1 MRMFASDLDRTLIY
15 SNKALADFG
24 QTGEKNL
31 IGVERKDGREVAF
44 MTNEGL
50 LMLKRVSAQMLFVP
64 VTTRTYEQYKRIFI
78 FQDDQ
83 LNIPYT
89 VTSNGANIHYHGKPL
104 EEWSVIVRKRL
115 KAECALLEE
124 MMDRSQSLELN
135 GKIKTAENLFF
146 YYILNEHITTA
157 AKEEIVRLTESY
169 GWRISLQGRK
179 LYFMPNPI
187 CKGEAV
193 KFIKNR
199 EEIKIVFGAGDSVL
213 DHDFL
218 KFCDFPYVPNHGELA
233 ANPALSHPYLISN
246 NIGAA
251 AGEEI
256 LNDVL
261 NNIKEIV

>member
-24 QTGEKNL
+24 QAEEENL

-44 MTNEGL
+44 MTYEAL
-50 LMLKRVSAQMLFVP
+50 MMLKEVSAHILFVP
-64 VTTRTYEQYKRIFI
+64 VTTRTYQQYKRIFL
-78 FQDDQ
+78 FQDDF
-83 LNIPYT
+83 NIPYT
-89 VTSNGANIHYHGKPL
+89 VTSNGANIHYNGKPL
-104 EEWSVIVRKRL
+104 EEWSGIVRKRL
-115 KAECALLEE
+115 KAECAVLEE
-124 MMDRSQSLELN
+124 MMDRSQCLELN

-146 YYILNEHITTA
+146 YYILDEQITA
-157 AKEEIVRLTESY
+157 AAQEEIVRLTESY

-199 EEIKIVFGAGDSVL
+199 EGINIVFGAGDSVL

-246 NIGAA
+246 NLGAA

-256 LNDVL
+256 LNDIL
-261 NNIKEIV
+261 NNIKERV

>member
-15 SNKALADFG
+15 SSKALADFG
-24 QTGEKNL
+24 QSGEGL
-31 IGVERKDGREVAF
+31 IGVERKDGREIAF
-44 MTNEGL
+44 MTNEAERF
-50 LMLKRVSAQMLFVP
+50 LKEISAQMLFVP

-78 FQDDQ
+78 FQDV

-104 EEWSVIVRKRL
+104 EEWSGIVRKRL

-135 GKIKTAENLFF
+135 GKIKIAENLFF
-146 YYILNEHITTA
+146 YYILEEKLTA
-157 AKEEIVRLTESY
+157 EAKKAIADLAESL
-169 GWRISLQGRK
+169 GWRISHQGRK

-193 KFIKNR
+193 KFIQKR
-199 EEIKIVFGAGDSVL
+199 EDINMVLGAGDSML

-218 KFCDFPYVPNHGELA
+218 KYCDYAYVPRHGELA
-233 ANPALSHPYLISN
+233 AEKSISSPYSISA
-246 NIGAA
+246 NIGTA
-251 AGEEI
+251 AGQEI
-256 LNDVL
+256 LKNIL
-261 NNIKEIV
+261 NSIRERV

>member
-24 QTGEKNL
+24 HSGEDL
-31 IGVERKDGREVAF
+31 IAVESKDDREIAF
-44 MTNEGL
+44 MTQEARRL
-50 LMLKRVSAQMLFVP
+50 LKEISAQMLFVP

-78 FQDDQ
+78 FQDV

-124 MMDRSQSLELN
+124 MIDRSQSLELN
-135 GKIKTAENLFF
+135 GKIKMAENLFF
-146 YYILNEHITTA
+146 YYILEEKLTA
-157 AKEEIVRLTESY
+157 AAKKAIAGLAESF
-169 GWRISLQGRK
+169 GWRISHQGRK

-193 KFIKNR
+193 KFIHER
-199 EEIKIVFGAGDSVL
+199 EDIKMVFGAGDSML

-218 KFCDFPYVPNHGELA
+218 KYCDYAYVPSHGELA
-233 ANPALSHPYLISN
+233 AEKSIASPYLITA
-246 NIGAA
+246 NIGTA

-256 LNDVL
+256 LNNIL
-261 NNIKEIV
+261 NSIKERV

>member
-24 QTGEKNL
+24 QSGEDL
-31 IGVERKDGREVAF
+31 IGVERKDGREIAF
-44 MTNEGL
+44 MTQEARSL
-50 LMLKRVSAQMLFVP
+50 LKEISAQMLFVP

-78 FQDDQ
+78 FQDV

-89 VTSNGANIHYHGKPL
+89 VTSNGANIHYYGKPL

-124 MMDRSQSLELN
+124 MMVRSQSLELN
-135 GKIKTAENLFF
+135 GKIKMAENLFF
-146 YYILNEHITTA
+146 YYILEEKLTA
-157 AKEEIVRLTESY
+157 EAKKAMADLAESF
-169 GWRISLQGRK
+169 GWRISHQGRK

-193 KFIKNR
+193 KFIQER
-199 EEIKIVFGAGDSVL
+199 EDINMIIGAGDSML

-218 KFCDFPYVPNHGELA
+218 KYCDYAYVPSHGELA
-233 ANPALSHPYLISN
+233 AEKSISSPYLITA
-246 NIGAA
+246 NIGTA

-256 LNDVL
+256 LNNIL
-261 NNIKEIV
+261 NNMKERV

>member
-24 QTGEKNL
+24 QTGKENL
-31 IGVERKDGREVAF
+31 IAVESKDGREVAF
-44 MTNEGL
+44 MTNEAL
-50 LMLKRVSAQMLFVP
+50 MMLKEVSAQMLFVP

-78 FQDDQ
+78 FQDD

-89 VTSNGANIHYHGKPL
+89 ITSNGANIHYQGKPL
-104 EEWSVIVRKRL
+104 EEWFGIVRKRL
-115 KAECALLEE
+115 MSECALLEE
-124 MMDRSQSLELN
+124 MMDRSQCLELN

-146 YYILNEHITTA
+146 YYILNEQITTA

-199 EEIKIVFGAGDSVL
+199 EGINNVFGAGDSVL

-233 ANPALSHPYLISN
+233 ANLSLSHPFLISK

-256 LNDVL
+256 LNDIL
-261 NNIKEIV
+261 NSIQERV